1 MNGKITIIQNERF
14 SIEMI
19 VYCDV
24 MDCKNNNDGKCENK
38 WPIGTEAISLRETY
52 TGHLICTD
60 CELEDEE
67 REEL

>member
-1 MNGKITIIQNERF
+1 MVNLSGLKKLNIKKKYKE
-14 SIEMI
+14 SE
-19 VYCDV
+19 V

-38 WPIGTEAISLRETY
+38 WPIGTEAISLKETY